1 MNLNTI
7 NTIPSLPW
15 KKTKGPKKTTPF
27 RALEGSNKESEI
39 MFNWLLPCFSDW
51 VDSLIVPTGGAYQ
64 YLVSHLHAVSVSV
77 LLVGVGRRESLLEE
91 SNKQSEIMFD

>member
-39 MFNWLLPCFSDW
+39 MFN
-51 VDSLIVPTGGAYQ
+51 
-64 YLVSHLHAVSVSV
+64 
-77 LLVGVGRRESLLEE
+77 
-91 SNKQSEIMFD
+91 